1 MTEAQEEE
9 RAVRKIKF
17 NYVKNNLFRV
27 IHTDGVVAAATPNG
41 NITINLYSQRFSIPE
56 EVIFDLDE
64 DGSIVGDGF
73 AVNREDENID
83 TTIIREIDVLA
94 VMSLEVVEELV
105 VQLQNIIEQQYEEE
119 DEE

>member
-1 MTEAQEEE
+1 MTETTGDE

-17 NYVKNNLFRV
+17 NYVKSNLFRV
-27 IHTDGVVAAATPNG
+27 IHTDGATAASSPNE

-64 DGSIVGDGF
+64 DGAIVSEGLIT
-73 AVNREDENID
+73 NREEENID

-94 VMSLEVVEELV
+94 VMSLETATELLS
-105 VQLQNIIEQQYEEE
+105 QLQSIIAEHE
-119 DEE
+119 DED

>member
-1 MTEAQEEE
+1 MTAAKGDD

-17 NYVKNNLFRV
+17 NYVESNLFRV
-27 IHTDGVVAAATPNG
+27 IHTDGATAASSPNG

-64 DGSIVGDGF
+64 DGAIVGEGF
-73 AVNREDENID
+73 VPDQKEQSIE
-83 TTIIREIDVLA
+83 TTIIREIDTLA
-94 VMSLEVVEELV
+94 VMSLETAQELLG
-105 VQLQNIIEQQYEEE
+105 QLQDIIAQYE